1 MPESLETLKI
11 LWNLSLVT
19 VTNTTRTQKE
29 RKFYSNP
36 SKNKINGYKSPIFYL
51 MSLPFS
57 FQRIRYKIGLHSEF
71 VPELQTS
78 LIL

>member
-11 LWNLSLVT
+11 LWNSSLVT
-19 VTNTTRTQKE
+19 VTNTTITQKE

-51 MSLPFS
+51 CLCHFPFKEPD
-57 FQRIRYKIGLHSEF
+57 IK
-71 VPELQTS
+71 
-78 LIL
+78 